1 MKKSDREMKAFA
13 NDFLRTLFEF
23 LQTDKS
29 DLKYFL
35 VSLIDEEPS
44 DPFVQSSPKEWG
56 DQINQRA
63 IPWAKRLQL
72 LHKIKGLI
80 KFYKNERKKYLEL
93 SEELIDPVVKKDYE
107 SWENLLYFLPSS
119 VFYG

>member
-1 MKKSDREMKAFA
+1 MEKETLKKYLLQFGYGRWNKIRKYSLSQDKILMKKSDREMKAFA

-44 DPFVQSSPKEWG
+44 DPFV
-56 DQINQRA
+56 
-63 IPWAKRLQL
+63 
-72 LHKIKGLI
+72 
-80 KFYKNERKKYLEL
+80 
-93 SEELIDPVVKKDYE
+93 
-107 SWENLLYFLPSS
+107 
-119 VFYG
+119 

>member
-1 MKKSDREMKAFA
+1 
-13 NDFLRTLFEF
+13 
-23 LQTDKS
+23 
-29 DLKYFL
+29 
-35 VSLIDEEPS
+35 
-44 DPFVQSSPKEWG
+44 
-56 DQINQRA
+56 
-63 IPWAKRLQL
+63 

-80 KFYKNERKKYLEL
+80 KFYKNEREKYLEL